1 MTNSPDTDAASALER
16 QVDAI
21 AAAALACPAVAGLDR
36 GGWQQVATYLPGR
49 RVVGVRIEDERALVS
64 VVMAAGAS
72 VATLE
77 AQLRPALAP
86 YMGGRRLDVLVADVA
101 VNEPTATAA
110 TSPATPP
117 GRRDGGAAAVRDD
130 AELRR

>member
-1 MTNSPDTDAASALER
+1 MTNDPDTDGTAALER
-16 QVDAI
+16 QVDGI

-49 RVVGVRIEDERALVS
+49 RVVGVRIEDERVLVS

-77 AQLRPALAP
+77 VQLRPALAP
-86 YMGGRRLDVLVADVA
+86 YLGGRRLDVLIADVA
-101 VNEPTATAA
+101 VNEPTATAG
-110 TSPATPP
+110 TSPAPPP
-117 GRRDGGAAAVRDD
+117 GQRDGGAAAVRDD
-130 AELRR
+130 VGLRR